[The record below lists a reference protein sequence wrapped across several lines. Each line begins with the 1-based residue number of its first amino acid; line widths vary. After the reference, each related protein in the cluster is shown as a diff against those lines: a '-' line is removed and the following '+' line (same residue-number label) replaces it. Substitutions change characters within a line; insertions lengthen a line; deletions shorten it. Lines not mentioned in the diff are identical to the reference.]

1 MQKVEPVKEWTVA
14 IRINHWAMALA
25 ILVLI
30 VTGFYIADPLTMSEG
45 ETVDKFF
52 VGNVRFVHI
61 LFGVF
66 LMFIFIW
73 RIYLAFFSKFRADW
87 KDFFSWLDFECTRD
101 QIMFYLLIKK
111 DPPVHKDCLYGPMQ
125 SLAYSGLFLMIFL
138 IVITGLILMGAGYHA
153 GFTAFFY
160 KILKPVENMLGGL
173 AIVRWVHHILTWL
186 FMLFIVVHVYMAF
199 WYDAILKEGTVSS
212 MISGWLFEK
221 ENH

>member
-1 MQKVEPVKEWTVA
+1 MEKIIPVKEWSVA
-14 IRINHWAMALA
+14 IRINHWTMAIS

-30 VTGFYIADPLTMSEG
+30 VTGFYIADPFTIYEG

-52 VGNVRFVHI
+52 MGNMRYVHI
-61 LFGVF
+61 LSGIL

-73 RIYLAFFSKFRADW
+73 RIYLAFFSKFHADW
-87 KDFFSWLDFECTRD
+87 KDFFAWADFECTWN
-101 QIMFYLLIKK
+101 QIKFYLLIDKEA
-111 DPPVHKDCLYGPMQ
+111 PEHDCLYGPMQ

-138 IVITGLILMGAGYHA
+138 ILITGLILMGAGYHA

-173 AIVRWVHHILTWL
+173 AIVRYIHHILTWC
-186 FMLFIVVHVYMAF
+186 FILFIVVHVYMAF
-199 WYDAILKEGTVSS
+199 WYDAILKQGTVSS

-221 ENH
+221 EKK